1 MPSAIPGVGSTPFI
15 RAAIRYAGR
24 MSVKRWALVLAAWA
38 VLFSGLTSA
47 HAHVHLCLDGQEPP
61 AAVHLADGFNHHHD
75 HQAQTGDHEDV
86 DLDLSN
92 QALAKTFKYDFL
104 PAIAPLTSWTPLL
117 CSSTTA
123 ASLPDIVVEPRPAPE
138 FSQPPSRAPPR

>member
-1 MPSAIPGVGSTPFI
+1 MSA
-15 RAAIRYAGR
+15 
-24 MSVKRWALVLAAWA
+24 KRWASVLAAWA

-61 AAVHLADGFNHHHD
+61 AAVHLADGFNHQHD
-75 HQAQTGDHEDV
+75 HAAQTGQQHEDF

-92 QALAKTFKYDFL
+92 QALAKTFKYDSL
-104 PAIAPLTSWTPLL
+104 PAIIPLMGWTPLL

-123 ASLPDIVVEPRPAPE
+123 TLVPDVVLEPHPPPL